1 MQIIKF
7 AKKSLGQNFLID
19 NNIIKKIVNL
29 SKIKDQDILEIGA
42 GKGALS
48 DEIIKKN
55 PKSLFLIEKD
65 TNLAN
70 QLRIKYKT
78 FKQVK
83 VFNADILKYKLEK
96 TNLKNITIFGNLPYN
111 ISSQILIKILKSPY
125 LNNFENLIFMFQK
138 ELGEKILGKYKT
150 INYGRLSIIS
160 NYKLNLMDKFL
171 ISKNCFYPK
180 PKVTSMVIHFK
191 PKKKTSNKIRDL
203 NNLEKIT
210 KILFSKKRK
219 MINKAIFKILS
230 RQQVK
235 KIDGLKL
242 TLRPAEIEP
251 NIYYKI
257 TELYE
262 NKN

>member
-1 MQIIKF
+1 M
-7 AKKSLGQNFLID
+7 
-19 NNIIKKIVNL
+19 
-29 SKIKDQDILEIGA
+29 
-42 GKGALS
+42 S

-191 PKKKTSNKIRDL
+191 PKKKLQIKLVDL

-210 KILFSKKRK
+210 KILFSKKER
-219 MINKAIFKILS
+219 
-230 RQQVK
+230 
-235 KIDGLKL
+235 
-242 TLRPAEIEP
+242 
-251 NIYYKI
+251 
-257 TELYE
+257 
-262 NKN
+262 